1 MVDKPGMGAVQGRA
15 FYHVDVIG
23 HHQQTLSY
31 TDLENRLDW
40 DPQNRTNQTFN
51 ITDII
56 AEEDRF
62 AIRFVFTAAEKM
74 QNQETRIEVIY
85 FYHLRDDKISE
96 FWLLA
101 SDDFDYKQRA

>member
-1 MVDKPGMGAVQGRA
+1 MGAVQGRA

-31 TDLENRLDW
+31 TDLENRLAW
-40 DPQNRTNQTFN
+40 DRKNRTNLIFN

-62 AIRFVFTAAEKM
+62 AIRFVFTAAEKTS
-74 QNQETRIEVIY
+74 NQEAPIEVIY
-85 FYHLRDDKISE
+85 FYQLRDGEISE

-101 SDDFDYKQRA
+101 RVDFDYKQPA